1 MPSDAPPL
9 PRVLLIGATAAVVLA
24 VGAFGVSGYQ
34 ALRRSSEPRPAR
46 VSILAAV
53 AVLQARELAAQR
65 AARATPAQLA
75 VEPAANMARAPAPV
89 RMAESAVGGVCG
101 LLHTRAD
108 HVGQAVAFRGEYLS
122 DHEGPAEVRP
132 LGCDAAI
139 AVSDIEPAVEAAI
152 ERADPPPWSGP
163 HRRLIGTF
171 NARLVQSGAEFSY
184 DEGVRLSISGLA
196 DLRVSGQTGMRRG
209 TFSRGTRPPPPF
221 TAKGEDPSYY

>member
-65 AARATPAQLA
+65 AVRATPAQPT
-75 VEPAANMARAPAPV
+75 VEPAANVARTPAPARV
-89 RMAESAVGGVCG
+89 AEGDSGVCG

-152 ERADPPPWSGP
+152 ERADPPPWNGP
-163 HRRLIGTF
+163 RRRLIGTF

-184 DEGVRLSISGLA
+184 DEGVRLSISGLT
-196 DLRVSGQTGMRRG
+196 DLRVSGQTGVRRG

>member
-1 MPSDAPPL
+1 
-9 PRVLLIGATAAVVLA
+9 VLVGAVAAVILA
-24 VGAFGVSGYQ
+24 FGAFGVSGYQ

-53 AVLQARELAAQR
+53 AELQARELAAQR
-65 AARATPAQLA
+65 AAPATPAPP
-75 VEPAANMARAPAPV
+75 VVSPTANIARPPSP
-89 RMAESAVGGVCG
+89 MAEADGGACG
-101 LLHTRAD
+101 LLHKRAD

-152 ERADPPPWSGP
+152 ERADPPPWTGP

-171 NARLVQSGAEFSY
+171 TARLVQSGAEFSY
-184 DEGVRLSISGLA
+184 DEGVRLSISGLT
-196 DLRVSGQTGMRRG
+196 DLRVTDQPPRHADFLARRPVSAFQSADSGN
-209 TFSRGTRPPPPF
+209 
-221 TAKGEDPSYY
+221 